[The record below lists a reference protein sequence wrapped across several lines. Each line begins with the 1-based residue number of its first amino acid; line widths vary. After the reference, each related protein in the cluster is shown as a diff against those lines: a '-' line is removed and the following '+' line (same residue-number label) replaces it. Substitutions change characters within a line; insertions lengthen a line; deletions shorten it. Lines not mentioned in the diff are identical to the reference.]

1 MQAWFYLLSH
11 NHADLYRRNVQNF
24 CCKIQN
30 GVMHVD
36 EDGHEMKTFLP
47 EAEVVEE
54 LKTTGGQ
61 DHCIKTNMGKSLCN
75 A

>member
-1 MQAWFYLLSH
+1 
-11 NHADLYRRNVQNF
+11 
-24 CCKIQN
+24 
-30 GVMHVD
+30 MHVD